1 MRGAAPAFVGGVTNT
16 PALYATRLFFQLV
29 FVVQIRLLG
38 VLFVLFAGLS
48 TFGPIRLAV
57 DSGSAVLILDHTGF
71 LSVAKVP
78 RFQNHRPRAIPHRH
92 STWVH
97 EYDLHAYGIPVQMI
111 PGLWN
116 EIIGD

>member
-1 MRGAAPAFVGGVTNT
+1 MRTRPTAPAG
-16 PALYATRLFFQLV
+16 PAYMYECYARV
-29 FVVQIRLLG
+29 
-38 VLFVLFAGLS
+38 
-48 TFGPIRLAV
+48 
-57 DSGSAVLILDHTGF
+57 HTGF

-92 STWVH
+92 SSWVH